1 MRAAVITEPGGPDVL
16 KIMEV
21 DDPVPG
27 PEDILVDVKASALNR
42 ADMNQRQG
50 NYPAPFVSPSD
61 IPGLEFAG
69 VVLQVGERVQD
80 IKEGDRVFGLLG
92 GGGYAN
98 RTVTHHRMAVK
109 MPVAWDFI
117 QAAATPEVY
126 YTAYDALFNR
136 ANLQMGDSVLVHA
149 AGGGVGS
156 AAVQLAHHAGA
167 FVFGTAGSDEKLS
180 RASDLGMNVGINY
193 HDQDFSGVIKE
204 LTSGSSWH
212 AAGNVHVISSD
223 PNISRMMAY
232 TIGLY
237 KEIEKE
243 SGHSCGFK
251 PSGGFYLA
259 SNDVWA
265 EYLKRERSKARYMGL
280 DQEFISLEEVKKK
293 NPLIDPSRYLLA
305 LWDPIDGE
313 VDPSGVTYAFAKAA
327 KVHGG
332 KYYTHTVVKDTK
344 QKKDGSWNVVT
355 DKGNITAEIVINAGG
370 LWARE
375 VGNLAGLNLPVQP
388 MEHHYLI
395 TEAIPEIEAMGD
407 QRLPIGTD
415 FEGNIYF
422 RQEGKGMLLGTY
434 EAKSTPWKIEGTP
447 MNFGHEL
454 LEPKLDNIQDRL
466 AIGFKRMPAL

>member
-50 NYPAPFVSPSD
+50 NYPAPFGTPSD

-109 MPVAWDFI
+109 MPVDWDFI

-136 ANLQMGDSVLVHA
+136 ANLQMGESVLVHA
-149 AGGGVGS
+149 AGSGVGT

-204 LTSGSSWH
+204 LTSGS
-212 AAGNVHVISSD
+212 GVDVVID
-223 PNISRMMAY
+223 FIGEPYWDKNIASMAVLGRLVEV
-232 TIGLY
+232 GLMGGS
-237 KEIEKE
+237 KVDVDLRPLMAKRIQV
-243 SGHSCGFK
+243 CGT
-251 PSGGFYLA
+251 
-259 SNDVWA
+259 
-265 EYLKRERSKARYMGL
+265 GL
-280 DQEFISLEEVKKK
+280 RGRSLEEK
-293 NPLIDPSRYLLA
+293 L
-305 LWDPIDGE
+305 
-313 VDPSGVTYAFAKAA
+313 GVTAQFKRH
-327 KVHGG
+327 VLPHLSS
-332 KYYTHTVVKDTK
+332 
-344 QKKDGSWNVVT
+344 GSM
-355 DKGNITAEIVINAGG
+355 KPIVDRTFQLDEVADAHRYMETNA
-370 LWARE
+370 
-375 VGNLAGLNLPVQP
+375 
-388 MEHHYLI
+388 
-395 TEAIPEIEAMGD
+395 
-407 QRLPIGTD
+407 
-415 FEGNIYF
+415 
-422 RQEGKGMLLGTY
+422 
-434 EAKSTPWKIEGTP
+434 
-447 MNFGHEL
+447 NFGKIVL
-454 LEPKLDNIQDRL
+454 IID
-466 AIGFKRMPAL
+466 